1 MQGGGGGMTTNP
13 EDDDLIPDRLDGG
26 IDLYGIDDDPWVTDD
41 AH

>member
-1 MQGGGGGMTTNP
+1 MTDP
-13 EDDDLIPDRLDGG
+13 DAYLEPDRFDGG